1 MADNTT
7 LNTGAGGDVIATDDV
22 TTLNGSAS
30 SGIKVQRVKVCFGD
44 DNTARDSSATFPF
57 PVTVDT
63 QSKATYSAVM
73 ARVTTGALT
82 ANTLKAVMSFEH
94 AAISTKTVRFRSIKV
109 SGYATSATAGTVE
122 FQLTRGTAAS
132 SGGTA
137 VTPTPCNPADAAADT
152 VVKTIPTITAATVL
166 WVGNA
171 TAVPATANSSIGS
184 AFELLYDPALD
195 NAKDFTLRAANLD
208 TLVINVI
215 STAAITLTLNITA
228 IFTEE

>member
-1 MADNTT
+1 MADNTI
-7 LNTGAGGDVIATDDV
+7 LNTGTGGDTISTDDV

-30 SGIKVQRVKVCFGD
+30 SGIKVQRVKACYGD
-44 DNTARDSSATFPF
+44 DNTSRDVSTLFPM

-73 ARVTTGALT
+73 NRTTTGALT

-94 AAISTKTVRFRSIKV
+94 AVGSTKTVRFRSIKV
-109 SGYATSATAGTVE
+109 SGYATSAVVGTVE

-132 SGGTA
+132 TGGTA
-137 VTPTPCNPADAAADT
+137 VTPTPCLPSDPAADT
-152 VVKTIPTITAATVL
+152 VVKTVPTITAATVL

-195 NAKDFTLRAANLD
+195 NGKDFTLRAGNVD
-208 TLVINVI
+208 TLVVNVI
-215 STAAITLTLNITA
+215 STGAITLTLNITA
-228 IFTEE
+228 FFTEE